1 MKCLNWSPSSFGSG
15 SFGVGDG
22 VGAVDS
28 GSSVAVVFVG
38 VESESASADG
48 ASAVSAVLAVSLDL
62 AAKISAGDAEKMAAA
77 RASGRRIMVF
87 GY

>member
-1 MKCLNWSPSSFGSG
+1 MKCWNWSPSSFGSG

-22 VGAVDS
+22 VGAMDS
-28 GSSVAVVFVG
+28 GSSVVVG
-38 VESESASADG
+38 VESVSADG